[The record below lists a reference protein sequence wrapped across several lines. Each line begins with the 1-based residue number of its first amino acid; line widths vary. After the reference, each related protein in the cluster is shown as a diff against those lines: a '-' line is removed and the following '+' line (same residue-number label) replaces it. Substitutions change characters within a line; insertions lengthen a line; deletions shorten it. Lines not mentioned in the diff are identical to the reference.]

1 MDVWE
6 KEIDIFIS
14 CPTKLLETFSMPHW
28 TLVFGG
34 ARYNG
39 PNASAVKMNY
49 VHLFFCFLYF
59 VFEYGPICNIHYPIK
74 LK

>member
-1 MDVWE
+1 MDPVNNRVGHVAVVWQ
-6 KEIDIFIS
+6 D
-14 CPTKLLETFSMPHW
+14 M